1 MPKAAACVGVWYP
14 SVGTATPVGVV
25 PQQPRSLGFPLG
37 VMCVWMAVV
46 GMGSVVVVVR
56 RGLPLAWAPLMMWR
70 TDLDLMQR

>member
-1 MPKAAACVGVWYP
+1 
-14 SVGTATPVGVV
+14 
-25 PQQPRSLGFPLG
+25 
-37 VMCVWMAVV
+37 MAVV